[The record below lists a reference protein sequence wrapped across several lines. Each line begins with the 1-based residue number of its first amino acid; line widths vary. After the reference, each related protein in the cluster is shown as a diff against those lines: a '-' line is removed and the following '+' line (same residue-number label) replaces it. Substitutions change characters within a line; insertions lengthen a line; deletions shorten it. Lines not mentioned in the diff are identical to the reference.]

1 MISKVSKFYKG
12 NYTCYLTYVDTCSLL
27 GNLRWYFSFFFF
39 FLSYPELPSKWQEPR
54 NKNQKDRKKVW
65 TNLTKQG
72 IEAYNRKVCDRVQ
85 KTNLKYSEVMS
96 YCNWRRSFDRF
107 SKTWC
112 VFCITFSHRWMD
124 FTMSLSS
131 LLLDLDRIYISFLQ
145 KMLCFKR

>member
-12 NYTCYLTYVDTCSLL
+12 NYTCYITYVDTCSLL
-27 GNLRWYFSFFFF
+27 GNLRWYFSFFFVF
-39 FLSYPELPSKWQEPR
+39 WVIQNYPQSDKNLEIKIRKIEKRCEQILRNRGSK
-54 NKNQKDRKKVW
+54 
-65 TNLTKQG
+65 LTTEKF
-72 IEAYNRKVCDRVQ
+72 DRVH

-96 YCNWRRSFDRF
+96 YFKWRRSFDRF